1 MMARLIRQPK
11 NLQFCTAG
19 SVALGWG
26 PAAATAAPASV
37 APGREVAGSALGK
50 LRLNQASRG
59 SIRLGAVAG
68 GVPGPNY
75 YVDLFIDLVDDVF
88 EHGYVLSQHVDF
100 S

>member
-75 YVDLFIDLVDDVF
+75 YVDL
-88 EHGYVLSQHVDF
+88 LSISWTMSLSTVT
-100 S
+100 SCRRTSI